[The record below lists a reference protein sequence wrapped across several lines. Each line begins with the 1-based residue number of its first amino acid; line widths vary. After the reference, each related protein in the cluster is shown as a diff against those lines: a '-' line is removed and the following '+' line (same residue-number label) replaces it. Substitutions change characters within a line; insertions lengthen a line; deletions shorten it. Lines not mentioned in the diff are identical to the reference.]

1 MALQPFRVN
10 MDQDTLFFLIDFF
23 NTLVPQEDEA
33 ASSGGTA
40 GDPGRGGGGAVGQA
54 QNADSQNCIRYSS
67 GMQAIEIRCPPP
79 PGPEGGAAEVFEDAV
94 SSLPVIKEEGAA
106 ATPRSKSSTPGPAP
120 AAGGGGGAANIYFR
134 SFEFSPS
141 VPIRIDY
148 VGKYVDLTQGVLTG
162 ILAGLAQLNCSELT
176 LPQLHL
182 KVELHNMFFSP
193 D

>member
-120 AAGGGGGAANIYFR
+120 AAGGGGAANIYFR

-141 VPIRIDY
+141 VLIRIDY

-182 KVELHNMFFSP
+182 KVH
-193 D
+193 

>member
-40 GDPGRGGGGAVGQA
+40 GDLGSGGGGAVGQA

-120 AAGGGGGAANIYFR
+120 AAGGGGAANIVR
-134 SFEFSPS
+134 VLAVHPDQQ
-141 VPIRIDY
+141 VCRPD
-148 VGKYVDLTQGVLTG
+148 VGRPHWHPGRTG
-162 ILAGLAQLNCSELT
+162 AAQLL
-176 LPQLHL
+176 
-182 KVELHNMFFSP
+182 
-193 D
+193 

>member
-1 MALQPFRVN
+1 M
-10 MDQDTLFFLIDFF
+10 
-23 NTLVPQEDEA
+23 
-33 ASSGGTA
+33 
-40 GDPGRGGGGAVGQA
+40 
-54 QNADSQNCIRYSS
+54 
-67 GMQAIEIRCPPP
+67 
-79 PGPEGGAAEVFEDAV
+79 AAEGQWARLRTRTARTASATAPACRPSRSDVLLLWAPRVDAV
-94 SSLPVIKEEGAA
+94 SSLPVVKEEEAA

>member
-23 NTLVPQEDEA
+23 NTLVPQEEEA

-79 PGPEGGAAEVFEDAV
+79 GPEAGAAAEVFEDAV
-94 SSLPVIKEEGAA
+94 SSLPVVKEEEEV

-120 AAGGGGGAANIYFR
+120 AAGGAANIYFR

-182 KVELHNMFFSP
+182 KVQ
-193 D
+193 